1 MHGSHLNQLFLHG
14 DDFMKRMVKILL
26 DQIANTHGIK
36 ALTSIKLLL
45 EACQNGVFSNVRRE
59 IVSYDGIDVILKY
72 IRKDFTRKDSWKQ
85 KEENQDVGFQILL
98 QLTRD
103 PENVVKMVEIFFKTT
118 VFAKNVL
125 LSFISD
131 DQKKKL
137 HLAEMQ
143 NNIHAYWMILDL
155 IRPTFLNFREFRN
168 ITLKMSLTESRGIS
182 NLPKRYSMFSA
193 YYFACLIMIKKK
205 GIQQSY

>member
-1 MHGSHLNQLFLHG
+1 VHGSHLNQLFLHG

-143 NNIHAYWMILDL
+143 NNINAYWMILDL

-182 NLPKRYSMFSA
+182 NLPKRYSIFSA

>member
-1 MHGSHLNQLFLHG
+1 
-14 DDFMKRMVKILL
+14 MKRMVKILL

-143 NNIHAYWMILDL
+143 NNINAYWMILDL

>member
-1 MHGSHLNQLFLHG
+1 VHGSHLNQLFLHG

-143 NNIHAYWMILDL
+143 NNINAYWMILDL
-155 IRPTFLNFREFRN
+155 IRPTFLNFRQFRN
-168 ITLKMSLTESRGIS
+168 ITLKLSLTESRGIS
-182 NLPKRYSMFSA
+182 NLPKRYSIFSA
-193 YYFACLIMIKKK
+193 YYFACFLMMKKK
-205 GIQQSY
+205 CMQQSC

>member
-1 MHGSHLNQLFLHG
+1 VHGSHLNQLFLHG

-143 NNIHAYWMILDL
+143 NNINAYWMILDL
-155 IRPTFLNFREFRN
+155 IRPTFLNFRQFRN
-168 ITLKMSLTESRGIS
+168 ITLKLSLTESRGIS
-182 NLPKRYSMFSA
+182 NLPKRYSIFSA

>member
-143 NNIHAYWMILDL
+143 NNINAYWMILDL